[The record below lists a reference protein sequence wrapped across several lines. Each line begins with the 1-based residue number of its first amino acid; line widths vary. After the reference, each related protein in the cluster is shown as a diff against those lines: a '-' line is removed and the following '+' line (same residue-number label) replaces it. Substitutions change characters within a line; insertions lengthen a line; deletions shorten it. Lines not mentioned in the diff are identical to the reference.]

1 MSERPPVSPKAPRE
15 EAEAL
20 ASDESTRLFVTDET
34 TQHSTLSKGM
44 SRGSNFN
51 QSLDAHTCSYWKA
64 VNRYDCDMEKA
75 PQEELSNVGDCNDT
89 TEEIAKNRT

>member
-34 TQHSTLSKGM
+34 TQHSTLVSSISSNQQSIHRWSLIQITVQGNVSGM
-44 SRGSNFN
+44 CLPGHPTSHNFH
-51 QSLDAHTCSYWKA
+51 A
-64 VNRYDCDMEKA
+64 
-75 PQEELSNVGDCNDT
+75 
-89 TEEIAKNRT
+89 TEENK